1 MDPIQPV
8 SISNVGLSRP
18 TGTSTVET
26 AAGASSVG
34 QSMGL
39 QSESASS
46 ITMST
51 SNVTMVYSQVDSL
64 MNSVGLD
71 LQNNQLLRMI
81 IAFMI
86 MQALLGQE
94 DGNQQTRGADI
105 LSAGL
110 GQATSNASFLSMQSE
125 TNIVQIQHQ
134 SSALS
139 TAQAVQSLGTAAQD
153 TNQGGQVDTV
163 A

>member
-1 MDPIQPV
+1 
-8 SISNVGLSRP
+8 
-18 TGTSTVET
+18 
-26 AAGASSVG
+26 
-34 QSMGL
+34 
-39 QSESASS
+39 
-46 ITMST
+46 
-51 SNVTMVYSQVDSL
+51 MVYSRVDSL

-105 LSAGL
+105 LGAGL
-110 GQATSNASFLSMQSE
+110 GQTQSNATFLSMQSE
-125 TNIVQIQHQ
+125 TNTVQIQHQ
-134 SSALS
+134 SSLLS
-139 TAQAVQSLGTAAQD
+139 TAQAVQSLGTAAED
-153 TNQGGQVDTV
+153 TSQGGQVDTV